1 MSIDPG
7 SVAHLSEVI
16 SHVVAPAFLLGAVAS
31 FASILM
37 GRMNG
42 VVERLRQLNDLPE
55 SGHAKSAIRRDIP
68 RLKKRLMLLHR
79 SFVLCIA
86 SGAFAAILILVAF
99 GAALLQINHVWSA
112 AILFMTSMAFLL
124 ASLVVLGR
132 EVMIGL
138 TEYDFT

>member
-7 SVAHLSEVI
+7 SVEHLSEVI

-37 GRMNG
+37 TRMNS
-42 VVERLRQLNDLPE
+42 VLERLRLLNDLPP
-55 SGHAKSAIRRDIP
+55 SGHAKSAIRSDIP
-68 RLKKRLMLLHR
+68 RLKRRLILLHR
-79 SFVLCIA
+79 SFMLSIA

-99 GAALLQINHVWSA
+99 GAALLQISHVWSA
-112 AILFMTSMAFLL
+112 AILFMISMAFLL
-124 ASLVVLGR
+124 ASLLMMAR

-138 TEYDFT
+138 SEHDFS